1 MRPASVLSEKENRKS
16 LAQAKPLR
24 GGGKPDV
31 SQAIAKALRSAL
43 DMEVLRSLSPVSIGL
58 GALYVVFAISHA
70 LFLPPFARTQ
80 MALTASVTA
89 LLLFLVGYE
98 IRRLPVP
105 ANWAHPLGA
114 GIACLVL
121 FNSLL
126 HLYLLKE
133 PQQTTNVALLVIGVG
148 CFFLSARWLALVIAA
163 SICGW
168 ALIEEFSGPAPDWRH
183 FAFMLLAA
191 TALSILVHTVRVR
204 TLQQLELMH
213 IMNERRREELE
224 AAIEAAQQSEERFRQ
239 LSEATFEGVAVHEQG
254 RLLNVNQS
262 LAKMFGYSLETL
274 GGLSALDLV
283 APLSRAFVLEKL
295 LSGSEVSFET
305 LGLRRDAS
313 TFPVEICS
321 KAIPYDE
328 RTVSVM
334 AIRDISERK
343 RVEEEHH
350 RLVREQAARA
360 EAEAANQIKDQ
371 FLATLSH
378 ELRTPLAAIIGW
390 AHMLRAGTL
399 DEAGNARA
407 LEVIERKAYAQ
418 NQLIDDL
425 LDVSR
430 IITGKLR
437 LDKQRV
443 DLQTVAVSAVEA
455 VRPAASVKSIT
466 IETAFDTEKLSVSGD
481 PNRLQQVML
490 NLLNNAIKFT
500 PAGGRVEVSV
510 ERADAQARIVVSDTG
525 QGIAVEFLPHV
536 FDRFRQADSSTT
548 RQHGGLG
555 LGLAIVHH
563 LVELHGGTVEAAS
576 AGQGKGAT
584 FTILLPLA
592 LETEAFEEESLASE
606 KERLPRASISS
617 SISPTRLE
625 GVRVLV
631 VDDDADTLSMLGT
644 TLSLSGA
651 DVRLAVDTR
660 GALGVLE
667 TWKPDVL
674 VSDIGMPGQD
684 GYALIKRI
692 REAENGQQIP
702 AIALTAYAKEEDR
715 ARALAEGYHL
725 HISKPV
731 EPESLIAAVSSLR
744 ERV

>member
-1 MRPASVLSEKENRKS
+1 MRPEIILSDQEIRKS
-16 LAQAKPLR
+16 FPLKKPLR
-24 GGGKPDV
+24 SAEQSDV

-43 DMEVLRSLSPVSIGL
+43 DMEVLRSLHPVSLGL
-58 GALYVVFAISHA
+58 GALYVVFAVSHA
-70 LFLPPFARTQ
+70 LFLPSHARAP
-80 MALTASVTA
+80 MALIASFSA
-89 LLLFLVGYE
+89 LLLFLIGYE

-114 GIACLVL
+114 GIAALVL

-133 PQQTTNVALLVIGVG
+133 PQQTTNVALLVIGIG
-148 CFFLSARWLALVIAA
+148 CFFLSTRWLALVIAA

-168 ALIEEFSGPAPDWRH
+168 ALVVKLSGPSPDWRH
-183 FAFMLLAA
+183 FAFMLMAA
-191 TALSILVHTVRVR
+191 TVLSALVHTVRVR
-204 TLQQLELMH
+204 TIQQLELMH
-213 IMNERRREELE
+213 ILNERRREELE

-262 LAKMFGYSLETL
+262 LARMFGYSLENL
-274 GGLSALDLV
+274 KEMSAIALV
-283 APLSRAFVLEKL
+283 APESRELMMKKL
-295 LSGSEVSFET
+295 LSGSEISFEA
-305 LGLRRDAS
+305 LGIRKDAS

-360 EAEAANQIKDQ
+360 EAETANQIKDQ

-399 DEAGNARA
+399 DDETNARA
-407 LEVIERKAYAQ
+407 LEVIERKAYEQ

-437 LDKQRV
+437 LDMQKV
-443 DLQTVAVSAVEA
+443 DLHAVAAAAVEA
-455 VRPAASVKSIT
+455 VRPSAVKKSIEV
-466 IETAFDTEKLSVSGD
+466 ETVFDAQSMSVSGD
-481 PNRLQQVML
+481 HTRLQQVML

-500 PAGGRVEVSV
+500 PAGGLISV
-510 ERADAQARIVVSDTG
+510 RIERSDTQARIIVKDTG
-525 QGIAVEFLPHV
+525 TGITKEFLPHV

-548 RQHGGLG
+548 REHGGLG

-563 LVELHGGTVEAAS
+563 LVELHGGAVWAAS
-576 AGQGKGAT
+576 DGRDEGAT
-584 FTILLPLA
+584 FTIEIPLA
-592 LETEAFEEESLASE
+592 LEDEAFEAESLSSE
-606 KERLPRASISS
+606 KEPLPLSNVAPLSPLSI
-617 SISPTRLE
+617 LE

-631 VDDDADTLSMLGT
+631 VDDDADTLAMLGT
-644 TLSLSGA
+644 ALSLKGA
-651 DVRLAVDTR
+651 DVRLVMDAT
-660 GALGVLE
+660 GALEVLE
-667 TWKPDVL
+667 TWRPDVL

-684 GYALIKRI
+684 GYALIKQI
-692 REAENGQQIP
+692 RSAENGQQIP

-715 ARALAEGYHL
+715 ARALAAGYHL

-731 EPESLIAAVSSLR
+731 EPEDLINAVSSLR
-744 ERV
+744 EQE

>member
-1 MRPASVLSEKENRKS
+1 MSDKGTRKTFP
-16 LAQAKPLR
+16 LRKPLR
-24 GGGKPDV
+24 SGDRSDV
-31 SQAIAKALRSAL
+31 SQTIAKALRSAL
-43 DMEVLRSLSPVSIGL
+43 DMEVLRSLSPVALGL
-58 GALYVVFAISHA
+58 AALYVIFAISHA
-70 LFLPPFARTQ
+70 LFLPPTARTQ
-80 MALTASVTA
+80 MALTAVLTA
-89 LLLFLVGYE
+89 LVLFLIGYE
-98 IRRLPVP
+98 LRRLPVP
-105 ANWAHPLGA
+105 ANWAHPVGA
-114 GIACLVL
+114 GIAALVL

-133 PQQTTNVALLVIGVG
+133 PQQTTNVALLIIGVG

-168 ALIEEFSGPAPDWRH
+168 VLVENFSGPSLDWRH
-183 FAFMLLAA
+183 FGFMLLAA
-191 TALSILVHTVRVR
+191 ALLSALVHAVRVR

-213 IMNERRREELE
+213 ILNERRREELE
-224 AAIEAAQQSEERFRQ
+224 EAIEAAQQSEERFRQ
-239 LSEATFEGVAVHEQG
+239 LSEAAFEGVAVHEQG
-254 RLLNVNQS
+254 QLLNVNQS
-262 LAKMFGYSLETL
+262 LAKMFGYALDNLREM
-274 GGLSALDLV
+274 SALDLV
-283 APLSRAFVLEKL
+283 APESRPFVLERL
-295 LSGSEVSFET
+295 LSGSEISFEA
-305 LGLRRDAS
+305 LGIRRDDS

-321 KAIPYDE
+321 KAVPYDE

-399 DEAGNARA
+399 DEVGIARA

-437 LDKQRV
+437 IDMHAF
-443 DLQTVAVSAVEA
+443 DLRTVIETAVAA
-455 VRPAASVKSIT
+455 VRPTASNKSIE
-466 IETAFDTEKLSVSGD
+466 IQTAFDADSLRIEGD
-481 PNRLQQVML
+481 SDRLQQVML

-500 PAGGRVEVSV
+500 PAGGRVSV
-510 ERADAQARIVVSDTG
+510 RLERAAEVHARISVTDTG
-525 QGIAVEFLPHV
+525 IGIAVEFLPHV

-548 RQHGGLG
+548 REHGGLG
-555 LGLAIVHH
+555 LGLAIVQH
-563 LVELHGGTVEAAS
+563 LVELHGGTVQAS
-576 AGQGKGAT
+576 SGGKGEGAT
-584 FTILLPLA
+584 FTVLLPLA
-592 LETEAFEEESLASE
+592 PKDETLEADLASQ
-606 KERLPRASISS
+606 KEP
-617 SISPTRLE
+617 LE
-625 GVRVLV
+625 FAHAAAVSAPLTKLKGVRVLV
-631 VDDDADTLSMLGT
+631 VDDDADTLAMLGT
-644 TLSLSGA
+644 ALSYNGA
-651 DVRLAVDTR
+651 DVRLAVDAT

-667 TWKPDVL
+667 IWKPDVL

-684 GYALIKRI
+684 GYVLIKRI
-692 REAENGQQIP
+692 RSTENGQRLP

-715 ARALAEGYHL
+715 ALALAAGYHL

-731 EPESLIAAVSSLR
+731 EPEHLINAVSSLR
-744 ERV
+744 EQE